1 MSKKTKLFTIIS
13 LFTAFSVILGYIEF
27 LIPFN
32 IGIYGFKLGLAN
44 IATVIAL
51 YLFGLKGAIIISF
64 LRILIVNMLFGTLFS
79 LIFSM
84 AAGISS
90 LIIMWLLHRFFK
102 AELKLYR
109 HKVFKANIIFNSSIG
124 GMGHNI
130 VQLLVA
136 FILLEAPQIL
146 YMIPILVIL
155 GLITGIIVGIVSMVI
170 FNRIKHY
177 VLKMINI

>member
-44 IATVIAL
+44 IATVTAL

-102 AELKLYR
+102 A
-109 HKVFKANIIFNSSIG
+109 NIIFNSSIG
-124 GMGHNI
+124 GMVHNI